1 MTHIVVG
8 CVADNSQK
16 YLDQALRLLQSWRW
30 FAGKLANFDF
40 HVCVVDDLP
49 ATYREK
55 YESYGAQVHIVSRFS
70 DHHPQSNKLR
80 FLELPLLHGASR
92 VILLDCDT
100 VVVQEP
106 LGLICDADFAAKIAD
121 FPTVT
126 SDIFQSLFSVF
137 DLLFPEESET
147 CTVHGEQTIPY
158 FNAGVLSFS
167 QKAMHTLV
175 PEWISINRDLLEH
188 HLDIFKSRSNF
199 CEQASL
205 SLALAKCGTSI
216 QTLSN
221 RLNFPGHCHHEPLT
235 SDLGRTD
242 PVIIHYHWLVDE
254 DGFLQNSPYPKV
266 NKRIELFNARL
277 KSNKDNV
284 LKAGF

>member
-1 MTHIVVG
+1 MTHIVIG

-30 FAGKLANFDF
+30 FAGTLANLDF

-49 ATYREK
+49 TIYREK

-70 DHHPQSNKLR
+70 DYHPQSNKLR
-80 FLELPLLHGASR
+80 FLELPLLHSASR

-106 LGLICDADFAAKIAD
+106 LELICDADFAAKIAD

-137 DLLFPEESET
+137 NLPFPEESQT

-175 PEWISINRDLLEH
+175 PEWISINRNLLEH
-188 HLDIFKSRSNF
+188 HLGLFKSRSNF

-205 SLALAKCGTSI
+205 SLALASCGTSI
-216 QTLSN
+216 QTLNN
-221 RLNFPGHCHHEPLT
+221 RLNFPAHCQCEPVT
-235 SDLGRTD
+235 SDFGRTD

-277 KSNKDNV
+277 QKQ
-284 LKAGF
+284 